1 MAGRNTSVGNVAV
14 ETSAYIIYRETSAYL
29 VVGEESAIMGEY
41 DGSVPTVVAQA
52 CAYTAGENPNARNVV
67 AVQSVS
73 INALS
78 TDVGIA
84 NPLLK
89 KKRLQ
94 I

>member
-1 MAGRNTSVGNVAV
+1 
-14 ETSAYIIYRETSAYL
+14 
-29 VVGEESAIMGEY
+29 
-41 DGSVPTVVAQA
+41 VVAQA